1 MSWSDSSKKRF
12 LDVKEASEYLG
23 LAESTLYGMVSER
36 RIPFT
41 KMGRRLKFDRDKL
54 DRWIRDH
61 SVEPLPKRS

>member
-1 MSWSDSSKKRF
+1 MSWSDAPNKRF
-12 LDVKEASEYLG
+12 LDVKEASEHLG
-23 LAESTLYGMVSER
+23 LAESTIYAMVSQR

-54 DRWIRDH
+54 DRWIRDN